1 MGVRCAWVLWKTF
14 VIRTAV
20 GQWTDPRY
28 YMVKYSHTGLEQV
41 KPRFQEALKIILV
54 RSKHMEYKMFLRWL
68 TKNSSS
74 EYIVFHWLIPCPEKE
89 YFLRWIYKKS

>member
-41 KPRFQEALKIILV
+41 KLRFQKSLESYLV
-54 RSKHMEYKMFLRWL
+54 CSKTFG
-68 TKNSSS
+68 
-74 EYIVFHWLIPCPEKE
+74 I
-89 YFLRWIYKKS
+89 